1 MALTIPTALWT
12 GGSTPAPY
20 QGTVSTITTL
30 TEGERT
36 TFVIIFISF
45 ISYWWVVKG
54 YNPPGATRST
64 AGRELKTNGDTR
76 TLTYPPGFNVQH
88 IPSSPT
94 TYEPD

>member
-1 MALTIPTALWT
+1 MALTIPTAPWT
-12 GGSTPAPY
+12 GGSTLAPY

-30 TEGERT
+30 KEGERT
-36 TFVIIFISF
+36 IFVIVFISF
-45 ISYWWVVKG
+45 ISHWWVVKG

-64 AGRELKTNGDTR
+64 AVQELKTNGDTR